1 MSTPKDGATRRT
13 AIAIAI
19 ATAPRGNIRSELLL
33 IGALSA
39 IVHETM
45 DYSPVRPLSG
55 SSYLPAEL
63 VEAAQAALD
72 NYGLRIS
79 PAASSRVELGVSA

>member
-1 MSTPKDGATRRT
+1 MSTPKAGQP
-13 AIAIAI
+13 AIRP
-19 ATAPRGNIRSELLL
+19 TQRGNIRSELLL
-33 IGALSA
+33 LSALSA

-63 VEAAQAALD
+63 VEAAQVALHH
-72 NYGLRIS
+72 YGLRIS
-79 PAASSRVELGVSA
+79 PEASSRVESGVTA